1 MKEFEH
7 LKTGSSTPAQTG
19 GRFSPEEMQH
29 YTRGLI
35 EANLDALVTISAE
48 GKITDVNK
56 ASEQATGLS
65 REELIGSDF
74 SDYFTDPAAARA
86 GYQQVFRDGLV
97 RDYPLE
103 IKHRNGSTIPVLYN
117 ASVYKDSKGKV
128 VGVFAAAR
136 DITERQRAEEAL
148 SEAQDYTRGLIEAN
162 LDALVTISAEGKI
175 TDVNKASEQATGL
188 SREELI
194 GSDFSDYF
202 TDPAAARAGYQ
213 QVFRDGL
220 VRDYPLEIKHRN
232 GSTIP
237 VLYNASVYKDS
248 KGKVVGVFA
257 AARDITERKLAA
269 DQIEQRNAE
278 LRSIVKSMMGRENRM
293 VELKKVIKKLR
304 VQLEDAGIAPV
315 TDDPMVEG

>member
-29 YTRGLI
+29 
-35 EANLDALVTISAE
+35 
-48 GKITDVNK
+48 
-56 ASEQATGLS
+56 
-65 REELIGSDF
+65 
-74 SDYFTDPAAARA
+74 
-86 GYQQVFRDGLV
+86 
-97 RDYPLE
+97 
-103 IKHRNGSTIPVLYN
+103 
-117 ASVYKDSKGKV
+117 
-128 VGVFAAAR
+128 
-136 DITERQRAEEAL
+136 
-148 SEAQDYTRGLIEAN
+148 YTRGLIEAN